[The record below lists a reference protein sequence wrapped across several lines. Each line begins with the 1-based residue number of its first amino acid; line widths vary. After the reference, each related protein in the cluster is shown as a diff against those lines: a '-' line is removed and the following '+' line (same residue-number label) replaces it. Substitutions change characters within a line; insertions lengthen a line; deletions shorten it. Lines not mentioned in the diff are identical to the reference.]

1 MKTIVASA
9 ALASLLAACSPP
21 APPAAD
27 QPVPAAETLG
37 AATAAIEGV
46 GVVTAIDPA
55 DGTISLDHQAIAA
68 INWPAMTMQFSAED
82 PAILEGV
89 AVGDHVSFELKS
101 AAESTIVTAVR
112 KQ

>member
-1 MKTIVASA
+1 MKTIVAA
-9 ALASLLAACSPP
+9 AMLTSLFAACSPP
-21 APPAAD
+21 PPAAD
-27 QPVPAAETLG
+27 PPAPAAEARS

-46 GVVTAIDPA
+46 GVVTEIDPA
-55 DGTISLDHQAIAA
+55 AGTISLDHQAIAA
-68 INWPAMTMQFSAED
+68 INWPAMTMQFRAEN

-89 AVGDHVSFELKS
+89 AVGDRVRFELKS

>member
-27 QPVPAAETLG
+27 RSVPAAEAPSAA
-37 AATAAIEGV
+37 AATIEGV
-46 GVVTAIDPA
+46 GVVTAIDSA
-55 DGTISLDHQAIAA
+55 AGTISLDHQAIAA
-68 INWPAMTMQFSAED
+68 INWPAMTMQFRAED

-89 AVGDHVSFELKS
+89 AVGDRVRFELKS
-101 AAESTIVTAVR
+101 ATETTIVTAVS
-112 KQ
+112 KE

>member
-9 ALASLLAACSPP
+9 ALVGLLAACSPP
-21 APPAAD
+21 APPAID
-27 QPVPAAETLG
+27 QPVPAAETPS

-55 DGTISLDHQAIAA
+55 AGTISLDHEAVAA
-68 INWPAMTMQFSAED
+68 IHWPAMTMQFRAED
-82 PAILEGV
+82 PAILEGI
-89 AVGDHVSFELKS
+89 AVGDRVTFVLKS
-101 AAESTIVTAVR
+101 AAESMIVTSVR